1 MNRTEIENRL
11 KENKADRK
19 YLKKQL
25 AELPAELVI
34 GKWYSNLTYKG
45 CIINYQGMGSS
56 NIIGYGFDFT
66 GEYFES
72 NAIWGAED
80 VYELATET
88 EVFEALKFE
97 AIKRGFKEGVSA
109 DLSTISESYNKKSTF
124 KNNNFRWNGSWL
136 SLNGFIIFEYGKW
149 ATIIKEP
156 TTELNGEYNIE
167 QLENEIVKLKNK

>member
-25 AELPAELVI
+25 AEFPAELVI

-56 NIIGYGFDFT
+56 SIIGYGFDFT

-72 NAIWGAED
+72 NTIWGAAD
-80 VYELATET
+80 GYELATET
-88 EVFEALKFE
+88 EVFEALKNE
-97 AIKRGFKEGVSA
+97 AIKRGFKEYMTENFSCLDDGAYWSNR
-109 DLSTISESYNKKSTF
+109 DEFSFEKNKF
-124 KNNNFRWNGSWL
+124 GLGANIIMKN
-136 SLNGFIIFEYGKW
+136 GKW

-156 TTELNGEYNIE
+156 TIELNGEYTKV
-167 QLENEIVKLKNK
+167 QLTDIINNRF